1 MVEFPGAT
9 AVKITFDALTKLEVM
24 CASEGSV
31 TIKLHSFANL
41 AHELSLTR
49 RPALPSGCCVQ
60 LPAERLRLRAHLR

>member
-31 TIKLHSFANL
+31 TIKLHSFADMNFF
-41 AHELSLTR
+41 SLYIGLI
-49 RPALPSGCCVQ
+49 P
-60 LPAERLRLRAHLR
+60 